1 MERTLL
7 RSLHNK
13 LLGVSESSLSVEAEI
28 NFLIIERPPHNY
40 RYFGK
45 GCWVRIETRTFSNVA
60 CLIEF
65 PDDKEY
71 FDGDTVIV
79 NLEFYPDEQHIEQ
92 LTSGVDFKLSL
103 VGLNIA
109 SGIVL

>member
-1 MERTLL
+1 M
-7 RSLHNK
+7 
-13 LLGVSESSLSVEAEI
+13 SVEVEV
-28 NFLIIERPPHNY
+28 NFSTIERPPHNY

-45 GCWVRIETRTFSNVA
+45 GCWVRIETNTFSNVA

-79 NLEFYPDEQHIEQ
+79 NLEFYPDEPHIAQ
-92 LTSGVDFKLSL
+92 LKSGIEFNLSI
-103 VGLNIA
+103 VGVNVA
-109 SGIVL
+109 SGKVL